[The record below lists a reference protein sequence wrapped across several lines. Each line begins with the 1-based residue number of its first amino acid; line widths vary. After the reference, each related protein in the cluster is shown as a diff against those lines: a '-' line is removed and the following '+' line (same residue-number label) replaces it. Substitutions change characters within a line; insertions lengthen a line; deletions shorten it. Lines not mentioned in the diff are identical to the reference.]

1 MKKQIIHTNAAPA
14 AIGPYSQA
22 VRVGDT
28 VYLSGQTPL
37 DPSTMELVSGG
48 IDAQAQQ
55 VFENLSAIAKA
66 AESELAH
73 AVKLTIYLTDLDNF
87 QSVNKVMRN
96 YFEEPYP
103 ARVTVGVAS
112 LPKAAAVEIDAI
124 LVV

>member
-14 AIGPYSQA
+14 ALGPYSQA
-22 VRVGDT
+22 VRVGGT
-28 VYLSGQTPL
+28 VYISGQTPL

-55 VFENLSAIAKA
+55 VFENLSAIARA

-87 QSVNKVMRN
+87 QSVNKVMLN
-96 YFEEPYP
+96 YFEEPFP

>member
-1 MKKQIIHTNAAPA
+1 MKKQIIHTNSAPA
-14 AIGPYSQA
+14 ALGPYSQA

-28 VYLSGQTPL
+28 VYVSGQTPL

-55 VFENLSAIAKA
+55 VFENLSAIARA

-87 QSVNKVMRN
+87 QSVNKVMLN
-96 YFEEPYP
+96 YFEEPFP
-103 ARVTVGVAS
+103 ARVTVGVVS

>member
-1 MKKQIIHTNAAPA
+1 MKKQIIHTSSAPA
-14 AIGPYSQA
+14 ALGPYSQA

-28 VYLSGQTPL
+28 IYISGQTPL
-37 DPSTMELVSGG
+37 DPSTMELRDGD
-48 IDAQAQQ
+48 IQAQARQ

-66 AESELAH
+66 AESELSH
-73 AVKLTIYLTDLDNF
+73 AVKLTIYLTDLNNF
-87 QSVNKVMRN
+87 QSVNKVMRD

-112 LPKAAAVEIDAI
+112 LPKAAAVEIDAT

>member
-1 MKKQIIHTNAAPA
+1 MKKQNIHTNAAPA
-14 AIGPYSQA
+14 ALGPYSQA
-22 VRVGDT
+22 VRVGGT
-28 VYLSGQTPL
+28 IYISGQTPL

-55 VFENLSAIAKA
+55 VFENLSAIARA

-87 QSVNKVMRN
+87 QSVNKVMLN
-96 YFEEPYP
+96 YFEEPFP

>member
-14 AIGPYSQA
+14 ALGPYSQA

-28 VYLSGQTPL
+28 VYISGQTPL

-55 VFENLSAIAKA
+55 VFENLSAIARA

-87 QSVNKVMRN
+87 QSVNKVMLI
-96 YFEEPYP
+96 YFEEPFP

>member
-14 AIGPYSQA
+14 ALGPYSQA
-22 VRVGDT
+22 VRVGGT
-28 VYLSGQTPL
+28 IYISGQTPM
-37 DPSTMELVSGG
+37 DPSTMELLSGG

-55 VFENLSAIAKA
+55 VFENLSAIARA

-87 QSVNKVMRN
+87 QSVNKVMLN
-96 YFEEPYP
+96 YFEEPFP

-112 LPKAAAVEIDAI
+112 LPTAAAVEIDAI

>member
-1 MKKQIIHTNAAPA
+1 MKKQIIHTNDERAAL
-14 AIGPYSQA
+14 GPYSQA

-28 VYLSGQTPL
+28 VYISGQPPL

-55 VFENLSAIAKA
+55 VFENLSAIARA
-66 AESELAH
+66 AESDLAH

-87 QSVNKVMRN
+87 QSVNKVMLN
-96 YFEEPYP
+96 YFEEPFP

-112 LPKAAAVEIDAI
+112 LPKAATVEIDAI

>member
-14 AIGPYSQA
+14 ALGPYSQA
-22 VRVGDT
+22 VRVGRT
-28 VYLSGQTPL
+28 VYISGQTPL

-55 VFENLSAIAKA
+55 VFENLSAIARA

-87 QSVNKVMRN
+87 QSVNKVMLN
-96 YFEEPYP
+96 YFEEPFP

>member
-14 AIGPYSQA
+14 ALGPYSQA
-22 VRVGDT
+22 VRVGGT
-28 VYLSGQTPL
+28 VYISGQTPL

-55 VFENLSAIAKA
+55 VFDTLSAIARA

-87 QSVNKVMRN
+87 QSVNKVMLN
-96 YFEEPYP
+96 YFEEPFP

>member
-1 MKKQIIHTNAAPA
+1 MKKQIIHTSSAPA
-14 AIGPYSQA
+14 ALGPYSQA

-28 VYLSGQTPL
+28 IYISGQTPL
-37 DPSTMELVSGG
+37 DPSTMELVGG
-48 IDAQAQQ
+48 DIQAQARQ

-66 AESELAH
+66 AESELSH
-73 AVKLTIYLTDLDNF
+73 AVKLTIYLTDLNNF
-87 QSVNKVMRN
+87 QSVNKVMRD

-112 LPKAAAVEIDAI
+112 LPKAAAVEIDAT

>member
-1 MKKQIIHTNAAPA
+1 MKKQIIHTSSAPA
-14 AIGPYSQA
+14 ALGPYSQA

-28 VYLSGQTPL
+28 IYISGQTPL
-37 DPSTMELVSGG
+37 DPSTMELVGG
-48 IDAQAQQ
+48 DIQAQARQ

-66 AESELAH
+66 AESELSH

-112 LPKAAAVEIDAI
+112 LPKAAAVEIDAT

>member
-14 AIGPYSQA
+14 ALGPYSQA

-28 VYLSGQTPL
+28 VYISGQTPL

-48 IDAQAQQ
+48 INAQAQQ
-55 VFENLSAIAKA
+55 VFENLSAIARA

-87 QSVNKVMRN
+87 QSVNKVMLN
-96 YFEEPYP
+96 YFEEPFP

>member
-1 MKKQIIHTNAAPA
+1 MKKQIIHTNSAPA
-14 AIGPYSQA
+14 ALGPYSQA

-28 VYLSGQTPL
+28 VYISGQTPL

-48 IDAQAQQ
+48 INSQAQQ
-55 VFENLSAIAKA
+55 VFENLSAIARA

-87 QSVNKVMRN
+87 QSVNKVMLN
-96 YFEEPYP
+96 YFEEPFP

>member
-14 AIGPYSQA
+14 ALGPYSQA
-22 VRVGDT
+22 VRVGGT
-28 VYLSGQTPL
+28 IYISGQTPL

-55 VFENLSAIAKA
+55 VFESLSAIARA

-87 QSVNKVMRN
+87 QSVNKVMLN
-96 YFEEPYP
+96 YFEEPFP
-103 ARVTVGVAS
+103 ARVTAGVAS

>member
-14 AIGPYSQA
+14 ALGPYSQA
-22 VRVGDT
+22 VRVGRT
-28 VYLSGQTPL
+28 VYISGQTPL

-55 VFENLSAIAKA
+55 VFENLSAIARA
-66 AESELAH
+66 AESDLAH

-87 QSVNKVMRN
+87 QSVNKVMLN
-96 YFEEPYP
+96 YFEEPFP

-112 LPKAAAVEIDAI
+112 LPKAATVEIDAI

>member
-14 AIGPYSQA
+14 ALGPYSQA

-28 VYLSGQTPL
+28 VYISGQTPL
-37 DPSTMELVSGG
+37 DPSTMELASGG

-55 VFENLSAIAKA
+55 VFENLSAIARA
-66 AESELAH
+66 AESDLAH

-87 QSVNKVMRN
+87 QSVNKVMLN
-96 YFEEPYP
+96 YFEEPFP

-112 LPKAAAVEIDAI
+112 LPKAATVEIDAI

>member
-1 MKKQIIHTNAAPA
+1 MKKQIIHTISAPA

-28 VYLSGQTPL
+28 IYLSGQTPL
-37 DPSTMELVSGG
+37 DPLTMELVGGG
-48 IDAQAQQ
+48 IKAQARQ
-55 VFENLSAIAKA
+55 VFENLSAVAKA
-66 AESELAH
+66 AESELSH
-73 AVKLTIYLTDLDNF
+73 AVKLTIYLTDLNNF
-87 QSVNKVMRN
+87 QSVNKVMSD

-112 LPKAAAVEIDAI
+112 LPKAASVEIDAI

>member
-14 AIGPYSQA
+14 ALGPYSQA

-28 VYLSGQTPL
+28 VYISGQTPL

-48 IDAQAQQ
+48 INAQAQQ
-55 VFENLSAIAKA
+55 VFENLSAIARA
-66 AESELAH
+66 AESDLAH

-87 QSVNKVMRN
+87 QSVNKVMLN
-96 YFEEPYP
+96 YFEEPFP

>member
-1 MKKQIIHTNAAPA
+1 MKKQNIHTNAAPA
-14 AIGPYSQA
+14 ALGPYSQA
-22 VRVGDT
+22 VRVGRT
-28 VYLSGQTPL
+28 VYISGQTPL

-55 VFENLSAIAKA
+55 VFENLSAIARA

-87 QSVNKVMRN
+87 QSVNKVMLN
-96 YFEEPYP
+96 YFEEPFP

>member
-14 AIGPYSQA
+14 ALGPYSQA

-28 VYLSGQTPL
+28 VYISGQTPL

-48 IDAQAQQ
+48 INSQAQQ
-55 VFENLSAIAKA
+55 VFENLSAIARA

-87 QSVNKVMRN
+87 QSVNKVMLN
-96 YFEEPYP
+96 YFEEPFP

>member
-1 MKKQIIHTNAAPA
+1 MKKQIIHTSSAPA
-14 AIGPYSQA
+14 ALGPYSQA

-28 VYLSGQTPL
+28 IYISGQTPL
-37 DPSTMELVSGG
+37 DPSTMELVDGD
-48 IDAQAQQ
+48 IQAQARQ

-66 AESELAH
+66 AESELSH
-73 AVKLTIYLTDLDNF
+73 AVKLTIYLTDLNNF
-87 QSVNKVMRN
+87 QSVNKVMRD

-112 LPKAAAVEIDAI
+112 LPKAAAVEIDAT

>member
-1 MKKQIIHTNAAPA
+1 MKKQIIHTSSAPA
-14 AIGPYSQA
+14 ALGPYSQA

-28 VYLSGQTPL
+28 IYLSGQTPL
-37 DPSTMELVSGG
+37 DPSTMELVDGD
-48 IDAQAQQ
+48 IQAQARQ

-66 AESELAH
+66 AESELSH
-73 AVKLTIYLTDLDNF
+73 AVKLTIYLTDLNNF
-87 QSVNKVMRN
+87 QSVNKVMRD

-112 LPKAAAVEIDAI
+112 LPKAAAVEIDAT

>member
-1 MKKQIIHTNAAPA
+1 MKKQIIHTSSAPA
-14 AIGPYSQA
+14 ALGPYSQA

-28 VYLSGQTPL
+28 IYLSGQTPL
-37 DPSTMELVSGG
+37 DPSTMELVGG
-48 IDAQAQQ
+48 DIQAQARQ

-66 AESELAH
+66 AESELSH
-73 AVKLTIYLTDLDNF
+73 AVKLTIYLTDLNNF
-87 QSVNKVMRN
+87 QSVNKVMRD

-112 LPKAAAVEIDAI
+112 LPKAAAVEIDAT

>member
-14 AIGPYSQA
+14 ALGPYSQA

-28 VYLSGQTPL
+28 VYISGQTPL

-55 VFENLSAIAKA
+55 VFENLSAIARA
-66 AESELAH
+66 AESDLAH

-87 QSVNKVMRN
+87 QSVNKVMLN
-96 YFEEPYP
+96 YFEEPFP

-112 LPKAAAVEIDAI
+112 LPKAATVEIDAI

>member
-1 MKKQIIHTNAAPA
+1 MKKQIIHTSSAPA
-14 AIGPYSQA
+14 ALGPYSQA

-28 VYLSGQTPL
+28 IYLSGQTPL
-37 DPSTMELVSGG
+37 DPSTMELVSGD
-48 IDAQAQQ
+48 IQAQARQ

-66 AESELAH
+66 AESELSH
-73 AVKLTIYLTDLDNF
+73 AVKLTIYLTDLNNF
-87 QSVNKVMRN
+87 QSVNKVMRD

-112 LPKAAAVEIDAI
+112 LPKAAAVEIDAT

>member
-1 MKKQIIHTNAAPA
+1 
-14 AIGPYSQA
+14 
-22 VRVGDT
+22 
-28 VYLSGQTPL
+28 
-37 DPSTMELVSGG
+37 MELVSGG

-55 VFENLSAIAKA
+55 VFENLSAIARA

-87 QSVNKVMRN
+87 QSVNKVMLN
-96 YFEEPYP
+96 YFEEPFP

>member
-14 AIGPYSQA
+14 ALGPYSQA

-28 VYLSGQTPL
+28 VYISGQTPL

-55 VFENLSAIAKA
+55 VFENLSAIARA

-87 QSVNKVMRN
+87 QSVNKVMLN
-96 YFEEPYP
+96 YFEEPFP

>member
-14 AIGPYSQA
+14 ALGPYSQA

-28 VYLSGQTPL
+28 VYISGQTPL

-55 VFENLSAIAKA
+55 VFENLSAIARA

-87 QSVNKVMRN
+87 QSVNKVMLN
-96 YFEEPYP
+96 YFEEPFP

-112 LPKAAAVEIDAI
+112 LPKAATVEIDAI

>member
-14 AIGPYSQA
+14 ALGPYSQA
-22 VRVGDT
+22 VRVGGT
-28 VYLSGQTPL
+28 IYISGQTPL

-55 VFENLSAIAKA
+55 VFENLSAIARA

-87 QSVNKVMRN
+87 QSVNKVMLN
-96 YFEEPYP
+96 YFEEPFP

>member
-1 MKKQIIHTNAAPA
+1 MKKQNIHTNAAPA
-14 AIGPYSQA
+14 ALGPYSQA
-22 VRVGDT
+22 VRVGRT
-28 VYLSGQTPL
+28 VYISGQTPL

-55 VFENLSAIAKA
+55 VFENLSAIARA

-87 QSVNKVMRN
+87 QSVNKVMLN
-96 YFEEPYP
+96 YFEEPFP

-112 LPKAAAVEIDAI
+112 LPKAATVEIDAI

>member
-1 MKKQIIHTNAAPA
+1 MKKQIIHTISAPA

-28 VYLSGQTPL
+28 IYLSGQTPL
-37 DPSTMELVSGG
+37 DPLTMELVGGG
-48 IDAQAQQ
+48 IKAQARQ
-55 VFENLSAIAKA
+55 VFENLNAVAKA
-66 AESELAH
+66 AESELSH
-73 AVKLTIYLTDLDNF
+73 AVKLTIYLTDLNNF
-87 QSVNKVMRN
+87 QSVNKVMSD

-112 LPKAAAVEIDAI
+112 LPKAASVEIDAI

>member
-14 AIGPYSQA
+14 ALGPYSQA
-22 VRVGDT
+22 VRVGDI
-28 VYLSGQTPL
+28 VYISGQTPL

-48 IDAQAQQ
+48 INSQAQQ
-55 VFENLSAIAKA
+55 VFENLSAIARA

-87 QSVNKVMRN
+87 QSVNKVMLN
-96 YFEEPYP
+96 YFEEPFP

>member
-1 MKKQIIHTNAAPA
+1 MKKQNIHTNAAPA
-14 AIGPYSQA
+14 ALGPYSQA
-22 VRVGDT
+22 VRVGRT
-28 VYLSGQTPL
+28 VYISGQTPL

-55 VFENLSAIAKA
+55 VFENLSAIARA
-66 AESELAH
+66 AESDLAH

-87 QSVNKVMRN
+87 QSVNKVMLN
-96 YFEEPYP
+96 YFEEPFP

-112 LPKAAAVEIDAI
+112 LPKAATVEIDAI

>member
-1 MKKQIIHTNAAPA
+1 MKKQIIHTSSAPA
-14 AIGPYSQA
+14 ALGPYSQA

-28 VYLSGQTPL
+28 IYLSGQTPL
-37 DPSTMELVSGG
+37 DPSTMELVGG
-48 IDAQAQQ
+48 DIQAQARQ

-66 AESELAH
+66 AESELSH

>member
-14 AIGPYSQA
+14 ALGPYSQA

-28 VYLSGQTPL
+28 VYISGQTPL

-55 VFENLSAIAKA
+55 VFENLSAIARA
-66 AESELAH
+66 AESDLAH

-87 QSVNKVMRN
+87 QSVNKVMLN
-96 YFEEPYP
+96 YFEEPFP

>member
-1 MKKQIIHTNAAPA
+1 MKKQIIHTNSAPA
-14 AIGPYSQA
+14 ALGPYSQA

-28 VYLSGQTPL
+28 VYISGQTPL

-55 VFENLSAIAKA
+55 VFENLSAIARA

-87 QSVNKVMRN
+87 QSVNKVMLN
-96 YFEEPYP
+96 YFEEPFP
-103 ARVTVGVAS
+103 ARVTVGVVS

>member
-48 IDAQAQQ
+48 IEAQAQQ

>member
-14 AIGPYSQA
+14 ALGPYSLA
-22 VRVGDT
+22 VRVGGT
-28 VYLSGQTPL
+28 VYISGQTPL

-55 VFENLSAIAKA
+55 VFENLSAIARA

-87 QSVNKVMRN
+87 QSVNKVMLN
-96 YFEEPYP
+96 YFEEPFP